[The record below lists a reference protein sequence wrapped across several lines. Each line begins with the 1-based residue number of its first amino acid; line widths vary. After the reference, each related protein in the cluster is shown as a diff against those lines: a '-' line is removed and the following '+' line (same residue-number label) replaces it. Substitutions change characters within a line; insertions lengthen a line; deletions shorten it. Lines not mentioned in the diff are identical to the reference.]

1 MKTLLL
7 ALSGIS
13 LMVASMGCCCG
24 LGGGQCCGYGGG
36 GCPNG
41 ACGTGAPTVYPQGA
55 LLPDGT
61 TQAAAIQIQPASVIA
76 STAPTYQSAM
86 YRTTL
91 LDPMSTY

>member
-1 MKTLLL
+1 MKTLCI

-36 GCPNG
+36 GCPTG
-41 ACGTGAPTVYPQGA
+41 GCGVGGPTVYPQGA
-55 LLPDGT
+55 FLNDGSI
-61 TQAAAIQIQPASVIA
+61 QAAAVQVQPASQVA
-76 STAPTYQSAM
+76 SATPIYNPV

-91 LDPMSTY
+91 LDPLPTF